1 MKEKKKKKKK
11 KKDFSEY
18 KISIFHLG
26 IFLYY

>member
-1 MKEKKKKKKK
+1 MKEKKKKEK

-18 KISIFHLG
+18 KTSIFHLG